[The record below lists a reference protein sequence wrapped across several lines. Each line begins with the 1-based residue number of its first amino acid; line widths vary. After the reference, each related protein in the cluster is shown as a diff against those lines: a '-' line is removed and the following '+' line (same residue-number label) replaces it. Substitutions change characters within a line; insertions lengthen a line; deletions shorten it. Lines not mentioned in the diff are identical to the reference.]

1 MRGGGIYEDSID
13 SIHVDERS
21 INMESIYEEFNGDLQ
36 VLHDEGGGGV
46 YNETWDHVHDEGR
59 GGVYNETWDRV
70 YDEGGR
76 GVYNETWD
84 RVYEEGRVGVYNE
97 TWDRVYDEGRGYQI
111 LDILLWILSLF
122 EA

>member
-1 MRGGGIYEDSID
+1 MSILGRMKLTMEFIYEGGGIYEDSID

-70 YDEGGR
+70 YDEGEEVFTMKPGIVYMRR
-76 GVYNETWD
+76 GE
-84 RVYEEGRVGVYNE
+84 
-97 TWDRVYDEGRGYQI
+97 
-111 LDILLWILSLF
+111 
-122 EA
+122 